1 MNYKRES
8 LPNFRYSLHDASLI
22 NIEVQGQDLIL
33 KTDYGFVNIEK
44 NQQVDGDIILQE
56 ISLEDS
62 YVHLMEFK
70 KVLCGN
76 PGNFSGEKI
85 QMSDFLE
92 KYKKDHIKI
101 DIMGEYCGFR
111 TLFIRGYLSLKDE
124 IYEIHMELYYEGD
137 FIYQIKDK

>member
-62 YVHLMEFK
+62 YVNLMKFK

-76 PGNFSGEKI
+76 PGNFSGEK
-85 QMSDFLE
+85 SRCLTF
-92 KYKKDHIKI
+92 
-101 DIMGEYCGFR
+101 
-111 TLFIRGYLSLKDE
+111 
-124 IYEIHMELYYEGD
+124 
-137 FIYQIKDK
+137 